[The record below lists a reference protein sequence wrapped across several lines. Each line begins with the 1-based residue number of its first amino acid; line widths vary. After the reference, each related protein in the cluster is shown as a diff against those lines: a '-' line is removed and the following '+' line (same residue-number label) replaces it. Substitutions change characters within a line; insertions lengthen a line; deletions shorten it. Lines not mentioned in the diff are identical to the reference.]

1 VCLFAL
7 HDTGSREDD
16 CAEGRDLEATTIQQ
30 KEVQAYQ
37 LNDGEASR
45 VKRSATVWLV
55 FYAVAATVGL
65 ITKAG

>member
-1 VCLFAL
+1 M
-7 HDTGSREDD
+7 
-16 CAEGRDLEATTIQQ
+16 EATMIQQ

-45 VKRSATVWLV
+45 VKRSVTGWLV

-65 ITKAG
+65 ITKAGEAGLQLPGLLP